1 MLSGWPGPAGEEYA
15 VSLDRGRNHRLL
27 VLPAL
32 FDEANK
38 LRHFTL
44 GVMRA
49 LDDAGADC
57 FLPDLPGCNESLA
70 PLNVQDV
77 EGWRHAASA
86 AARHFAATHVLAIRG
101 GALLAPPDLAG
112 WRYGATSGRSLL
124 NTLLRARVLAAR
136 EAGANETREDLLATG
151 RAEGL
156 SLGGH
161 DLSPAMIAQLEEASS
176 HGDRLTDIVPSEL
189 DAQPLW
195 LRAEPEHDEAQAEA
209 LARRIAGDLQS

>member
-70 PLNVQDV
+70 PLGTQDV
-77 EGWRHAASA
+77 ESWRHAASG

-124 NTLLRARVLAAR
+124 ATLLRARVLAAR
-136 EAGANETREDLLATG
+136 EAGAIETRERLLAIG

-156 SLGGH
+156 SLGGYN
-161 DLSPAMIAQLEEASS
+161 LSASMIAQLEKASS
-176 HGDRLTDIVPSEL
+176 PSGRLKDIVPSDL

-209 LARRIAGDLQS
+209 LAQRIDGDLQS